1 MSHVPKM
8 PEKRC
13 TKHQSAS
20 LNYIETPGARF
31 AKWVCSDCNKWVQ
44 HAPNPKSSDEMLQR
58 QEMIFLMLRKL
69 FKIAKTMLCDND
81 IEFLMTI
88 YSVVNLNL
96 VQQEKYLKLVSFVES
111 FKF

>member
-13 TKHQSAS
+13 TKHQTAS
-20 LNYIETPGARF
+20 LNYVETPNARF

-58 QEMIFLMLRKL
+58 QEMIIPLILKL
-69 FKIAKTMLCDND
+69 VEIRNTVPCDND
-81 IEFLMTI
+81 IRFLMSMYT
-88 YSVVNLNL
+88 VVNLNL